1 MKNKKFSSTLILV
14 LLVNIIFAQQ
24 LMSPDEFLGYE
35 LGSQFSRH
43 HQVVDYYDYLA
54 ENEKER
60 VKIVEYGTTNEGR
73 KLRVVILSSAENMAN
88 LKSIQENHLKGLQSE
103 ETGNTAVVWLSYNV
117 HGNESVSTE
126 ASMKT
131 AHHLLTQKNE
141 FLENTVVLIDP
152 CINPDGR
159 DRYVNLYK
167 QRQHKLLQADGNS
180 AEHYEGW
187 QSGRTN
193 HYIFDLNRDWAW
205 MTQKES
211 QQRLVAYQQWMPHIH
226 VDFHEQGVNSPY
238 YFAPAVE
245 PYHEII
251 TDFQRSFQ
259 DKLGRN
265 HAKYFDKNG
274 WLFFTDERFDLLYP
288 SYGDTYPTYNGAIG
302 MTYEQGGSGRAG
314 LGIYNAEGELL
325 TLKDRIAHHFTTGI
339 STVEVAAQNSEQLIT
354 QFNAYYKDNETANT
368 SYIIH
373 GNSARLEALQTL
385 LEKHGIETQRG
396 SNQKVKG
403 FDYLS
408 SSEKMVNVNTEA
420 MVVST
425 KQTKGKLARVLLEPK
440 AYLSDSLTY
449 DITAWSL
456 PYAYGLNA
464 IETEQRITTS
474 AAPNT
479 KTSKPA
485 LQKSYAYIIKWDSFE
500 SAKATAALMQ
510 QGVKLR
516 NANRYFGFDN
526 TDYAPGTM
534 VVLQRDNTE
543 IDDLNSLMN
552 SIQSNYHVEIS
563 STNTGYSDRGKDF
576 GSSYFQQKKQPQIA
590 VLRGDGV
597 SSYSFGEWWYFFEQD
612 LNMPFTAIDTDYLSR
627 ISLES
632 YDILIIPSG
641 RISSLS
647 DRQTEQIKTWTQA
660 GGKLI
665 LQGSSLALAKKL
677 GLSLEKKKM
686 EYDIDKRLPNDMR
699 EREMMKYQVTGA
711 IFKAEVDQTHP
722 LGYGLDANYFS
733 LKLNADNYELLS
745 ANNAIAIGENHRA
758 VSGFAGEKVQENTAN
773 TLLFGSENLGR
784 GQVIYLVDNPLF
796 RGFWYHGKLIAANA
810 LFQN

>member
-1 MKNKKFSSTLILV
+1 MKNKKFSSTLILM
-14 LLVNIIFAQQ
+14 LFTNIIFAQQ
-24 LMSPDEFLGYE
+24 VMSPDEFLGYE
-35 LGSQFSRH
+35 LGNQFSRY

-54 ENEKER
+54 ENDKER

-88 LKSIQENHLKGLQSE
+88 LEAIRENHLKGLQSHE
-103 ETGNTAVVWLSYNV
+103 KGNTAIVWMSYNV
-117 HGNESVSTE
+117 HGNESVGTE

-131 AHHLLTQKNE
+131 THHLLTQRSD
-141 FLENTVVLIDP
+141 FLENTILIIDP
-152 CINPDGR
+152 CLNPDGQ

-167 QRQHKLLQADGNS
+167 QRKHKLLQPDGNS

-193 HYIFDLNRDWAW
+193 HYVFDLNRDWAW

-211 QQRLVAYQQWMPHIH
+211 QQRIITYQQWMPHIH

-265 HAKYFDKNG
+265 HAKYFDENG

-288 SYGDTYPTYNGAIG
+288 SYGDTYPTFNGAIG
-302 MTYEQGGSGRAG
+302 LTYEQGGSGRAG
-314 LGIYNAEGELL
+314 LGIYNANGELL
-325 TLKDRIAHHFTTGI
+325 TLKDRIAHHFTTGV
-339 STVEVAAQNSEQLIT
+339 STVEVAAENAEQLIT
-354 QFNAYYKDNETANT
+354 QFNAYYKDNQNANT

-373 GNSARLEALQTL
+373 GNSARLDALQTL
-385 LEKHGIETQRG
+385 LEKHGIETQKAA
-396 SNQKVKG
+396 NQKIKG

-408 SSEKMVNVNTEA
+408 SSEKTLNINAEA
-420 MVVST
+420 IVVST

-464 IETEQRITTS
+464 LESEQRIATS
-474 AAPNT
+474 YAPTAKET
-479 KTSKPA
+479 KTA
-485 LQKSYAYIIKWDSFE
+485 LQKSYAYIIKWNSFE
-500 SAKATAALMQ
+500 SARATAALMQ
-510 QGVKLR
+510 KGVKLR
-516 NANRYFGFDN
+516 NANRYFGFNDAN
-526 TDYAPGTM
+526 YDPGTM
-534 VVLQRDNTE
+534 IVLQRDNKE
-543 IDDLNSLMN
+543 INNLNALMN
-552 SIQSNYHVEIS
+552 TLQRDYNVEIS
-563 STNTGYSDRGKDF
+563 STNTGYADRGKDF
-576 GSSYFQQKKQPQIA
+576 GSSYFQMKKQPQIA
-590 VLRGDGV
+590 ILRGEGI

-612 LNMPFTAIDTDYLSR
+612 LNMPFTAVDTDYLSR
-627 ISLES
+627 ISLDG
-632 YDILIIPSG
+632 YDILIIPNG

-647 DRQTEQIKTWTQA
+647 DRQSEQIKTWTQA

-665 LQGSSLALAKKL
+665 LQGSSLSLAKKL
-677 GLSLEKKKM
+677 GLSLEKKEM
-686 EYDIDKRLPNDMR
+686 DYDIDKRLPNEMR

-722 LGYGLDANYFS
+722 LGYGLDSHYFS

-745 ANNAIAIGENHRA
+745 SNNAIAIGENHRA
-758 VSGFAGEKVQENTAN
+758 ISGFAGEKVQENTAN

-784 GQVIYLVDNPLF
+784 GQVVYLVDNPIF